1 MKKIILFICILLGL
15 NSCDIIA
22 ESIREAHRDAKGYG
36 EVTKSERKQDKIGR
50 ELIKKNTQKIVW
62 NEIELIIPEN
72 TAIDDKGRLVYD
84 NQELEIKFHTVTR
97 KENICGAEVSYKKE
111 WYKKY
116 NDSYYILEF
125 HTYQNLIFHTNS
137 NLKLAK
143 KIARENNF
151 TEC

>member
-1 MKKIILFICILLGL
+1 MKKIILFICILIGVS
-15 NSCDIIA
+15 SCSYINYVKQYT
-22 ESIREAHRDAKGYG
+22 AK
-36 EVTKSERKQDKIGR
+36 TKNEGRQDKIGR

-143 KIARENNF
+143 KIAKENNF
-151 TEC
+151 TKC

>member
-1 MKKIILFICILLGL
+1 M
-15 NSCDIIA
+15 IA
-22 ESIREAHRDAKGYG
+22 ESIREAHRNAKGYG

-50 ELIKKNTQKIVW
+50 ELLEKNTQKIVW

-72 TAIDDKGRLVYD
+72 TTIDDKGRLVYD
-84 NQELEIKFHTVTR
+84 NQELEIKFHAVTR
-97 KENICGAEVSYKKE
+97 KENFCGSEVSYKKE

-116 NDSYYILEF
+116 NNSYYVLEF